1 VTKRAIEQRIMVF
14 ERKRYRK
21 LLRIGW
27 TQKVKN
33 TDLYSRIKL
42 IKHAETDGR
51 KLKLFGHI
59 CRMHNR
65 S

>member
-1 VTKRAIEQRIMVF
+1 MGGVP
-14 ERKRYRK
+14 RKIGDITRTSYRK

-27 TQKVKN
+27 TQKVTN

-42 IKHAETDGR
+42 IGR
-51 KLKLFGHI
+51 KLRLLYAECIAAEELK
-59 CRMHNR
+59 